1 MKSHQNIQTCTL
13 SISGMTCASCV
24 QKIETA
30 LLKTKGV
37 RKASVNFATEKAT
50 VEYDSGCL
58 SQEKIEGVIQ
68 NTGYGI
74 QKSGKNAPV
83 LILKVVGMDNPH
95 CVSTVAAGLENLKGI
110 ISKELFITE
119 KATITYNPKLVTP
132 QKMKDLI
139 TKLGYKPVEENS
151 IDIEKQAREEEITKL
166 KKRARVSILFSLPL
180 LFVSMIAPYF
190 NIPMPLFMG
199 ENLALLEFLLA
210 TPVMLAGS
218 LFFSRGLMAV
228 WKTRTA
234 TMDTLV
240 ALGTGTAYIYS
251 LIISLFIWMG
261 KPGYHQEQL
270 YYEVAALLI
279 TFILLGKYL
288 EAIAKGRTSEAI
300 KKLLGLQAK
309 TALVFRKGKEVEI
322 PIEEV
327 QVGDGVIV
335 KPGQK
340 IPVDG
345 ILVEGH
351 SSIDES
357 MITGESIPVEKTK
370 GDKVIGATINKTG
383 SFTLR
388 ATGVG
393 ANSVLAQII
402 KLVEDAQGSK
412 APIQKLAD
420 RISAY
425 FVPAVLGIAALSFLI
440 WYFVSAD
447 LASALTS
454 FVAVLIIACPCALGL
469 ATPTA
474 IMVGTG
480 KGAELG
486 ILIKSAEALQ
496 KAQEIDLF
504 VFDKTGTL
512 TAGKPKVTD
521 IIPQKG
527 FSENEVLRPAAIAE
541 KRSEHPLGEAIVQKA
556 LEKKIALPNPNRFI
570 SLTGRGLEATYKRK
584 VIHLGNRKLMSEKN
598 IGLLSLEKEMQTLEN
613 EGKTVMIVAVNKK
626 VLGLIAVA
634 DTLKE
639 YSRKAVSQLQKR
651 GQDIIMITG
660 DNERTGKAIAKQAG
674 ITKVLAEVLPA
685 DKAKEI
691 RKLQKQG
698 KKVAMVGDGI
708 NDAPALAQADLG
720 IAIGS
725 GTDVAIETG
734 DIVLIKD
741 DLRDVVRSL
750 ELSKYTM
757 RKVKQNLF
765 WAFFYN
771 VVGIPVAA
779 GVLYPFT
786 GWLLSPVIA
795 GAAMAF
801 SSVSVVSNSL
811 LMKRYKPKL

>member
-1 MKSHQNIQTCTL
+1 MTKIILRIT
-13 SISGMTCASCV
+13 GMTCASCV

-30 LLKTKGV
+30 LAKTKGV
-37 RKASVNFATEKAT
+37 QKASVNFATENANIDFNPRKT
-50 VEYDSGCL
+50 SR
-58 SQEKIEGVIQ
+58 EKIEKAIE
-68 NTGYGI
+68 NTGYGVRKPI
-74 QKSGKNAPV
+74 GNGN
-83 LILKVVGMDNPH
+83 ILAFKVIGMDNPH
-95 CVSTVAAGLENLKGI
+95 CVSTVAAGLENLQGI

-119 KATITYNPKLVTP
+119 KAIITYNPKLVTP

-139 TKLGYKPVEENS
+139 TKLGYKPVEEGS
-151 IDIEKQAREEEITKL
+151 LDTKKQVREEEIIKL
-166 KKRARVSILFSLPL
+166 KRRVLVSIFFSLPL
-180 LFVSMIAPYF
+180 LFISMILLYLGISLPDF
-190 NIPMPLFMG
+190 IEN
-199 ENLALLEFLLA
+199 NLALIEFLLA

-218 LFFSRGLMAV
+218 LFFSRGFLAV

-251 LIISLFIWMG
+251 LIISIFIWMG
-261 KPGYHQEQL
+261 KPDYNHSQL

-288 EAIAKGRTSEAI
+288 EAIAKGKTSEAI
-300 KKLLGLQAK
+300 KKLIGLQAK
-309 TALVFRKGKEVEI
+309 TALVLRGKKEVEI
-322 PIEEV
+322 PLEQV
-327 QVGDGVIV
+327 QAGDIVIV

-345 ILVEGH
+345 IIINGYSAV
-351 SSIDES
+351 DES
-357 MITGESIPVEKTK
+357 MITGESIPAEKKK
-370 GDKVIGATINKTG
+370 GNKVIGATLNKTG
-383 SFTLR
+383 SFTFK
-388 ATGVG
+388 ATSVG
-393 ANSVLAQII
+393 SNTMLAQII
-402 KLVEDAQGSK
+402 KLVEQAQSSK

-420 RISAY
+420 MISAY
-425 FVPAVLGIAALSFLI
+425 FVPAVLGIAVLSFLV
-440 WYFVSAD
+440 WYVVQGNIE
-447 LASALTS
+447 SALTP

-496 KAQEIDLF
+496 KAQEIDTII
-504 VFDKTGTL
+504 FDKTGTL
-512 TAGKPKVTD
+512 TKGKPKVTD
-521 IIPQKG
+521 IIAQKG
-527 FSENEVLRPAAIAE
+527 FSEKEVLRHAGIAE
-541 KRSEHPLGEAIVQKA
+541 KRSEHPLGEAIVRKA
-556 LEKKIALPNPNRFI
+556 LEKKITLPNPTKFI

-584 VIHLGNRKLMSEKN
+584 VIHLGNRKLMSEKK
-598 IGLLSLEKEMQTLEN
+598 IELRALEKEMQILEK
-613 EGKTVMIVAVNKK
+613 EGKTAMVVAVNKK
-626 VLGLIAVA
+626 VIGLIAVA

-674 ITKVLAEVLPA
+674 ISIVLAEVLPA

-691 RKLQKQG
+691 QKLQQQG

-801 SSVSVVSNSL
+801 SSVSVVGNSL
-811 LMKRYKPKL
+811 LMKKYKPKIKKR